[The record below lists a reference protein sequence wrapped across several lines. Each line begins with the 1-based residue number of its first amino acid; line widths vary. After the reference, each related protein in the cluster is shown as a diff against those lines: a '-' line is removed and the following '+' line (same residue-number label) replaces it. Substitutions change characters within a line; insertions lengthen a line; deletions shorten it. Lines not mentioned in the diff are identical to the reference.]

1 MATQTTPEPQA
12 LAPAAPRDTSRSRAL
27 LERARTLF
35 PGGVNSP
42 VRAFG
47 GVGGEPFFVARGEGA
62 RIWDADGNA
71 YLDYVLSWGPLVL
84 GHAPRVVLDAL
95 HETMQRG
102 TSFGIP
108 TELETQLGEAIRARM
123 PHVEMLRFVS
133 SGTEATMT
141 AVRLARA
148 VTGRDAILKFDGCYH
163 GHGDSFLVRAGSG
176 VATLGLP
183 NSPGRAERAG
193 RADAHG
199 DVQRRRRG
207 RGHRRRRG
215 PPPRGDHRRAGGRQR
230 RLHPARAGLPRGAAP
245 RVRPHGALLIFDEVM
260 TGFRVAFGGATEAF
274 GVTPDLVTLGK
285 VVGGGLPVA
294 AYGGRAALM
303 QHVAPVG
310 RMYQAGTL
318 SGNPLAMAGGLATLA
333 ALTRE
338 VHDGIV
344 ARTATLVEG
353 CARSPS
359 GTACRARRGTPGRCG
374 ASSSTRAR
382 CARSTTPA
390 RGTSRSSAASSTR
403 RSTAGSTSRRR
414 PSRRGS

>member
-1 MATQTTPEPQA
+1 
-12 LAPAAPRDTSRSRAL
+12 
-27 LERARTLF
+27 
-35 PGGVNSP
+35 
-42 VRAFG
+42 
-47 GVGGEPFFVARGEGA
+47 
-62 RIWDADGNA
+62 
-71 YLDYVLSWGPLVL
+71 
-84 GHAPRVVLDAL
+84 
-95 HETMQRG
+95 
-102 TSFGIP
+102 
-108 TELETQLGEAIRARM
+108 
-123 PHVEMLRFVS
+123 
-133 SGTEATMT
+133 
-141 AVRLARA
+141 
-148 VTGRDAILKFDGCYH
+148 
-163 GHGDSFLVRAGSG
+163 
-176 VATLGLP
+176 
-183 NSPGRAERAG
+183 
-193 RADAHG
+193 
-199 DVQRRRRG
+199 
-207 RGHRRRRG
+207 
-215 PPPRGDHRRAGGRQR
+215 
-230 RLHPARAGLPRGAAP
+230 
-245 RVRPHGALLIFDEVM
+245 VRPHGALLIFDEVM

-382 CARSTTPA
+382 CARSTTPRRA
-390 RGTSRSSAASSTR
+390 TSPSSAASSTR
-403 RSTAGSTSRRR
+403 RSTAACTSRRR
-414 PSRRGS
+414 RSRPGSRARARRRRDRQHARAAGRGARRGARRGRVAAQRTAVSPGGSPRAATRGTGAAAPSRQRGTLGAPRSRLRR